1 MLQFIRGTVGTWIV
15 KGLFVVLI
23 ASFAIWGIGDIFRG
37 RGPASTIA
45 EIGPTKIP
53 ASELDQEVRKQI
65 NRLRPMFGGQFDLEQ
80 AKQMGLIG
88 QTLDQM
94 IQKALFDLAAHD
106 AGLDAGDDLVRR
118 RIQSIPGFRNQ
129 QGEFEPELL
138 RRALAANSLS
148 EGTLIGMIR
157 EETGRN
163 LVLGAVSAGAGA
175 PAPLV
180 DALYRFRQEKRIAET
195 ITLAN
200 DKMPEPATPDEA
212 ELTRYHEDK
221 AVRFT
226 APEYRALTVGLITV
240 DDLAKTMDVTE
251 DEVKTAY
258 EGRADEFQTAE
269 RRSFTQVVVD
279 GEDKARAI
287 AEKARTLKGDLEAA
301 AKAEGVEAS
310 NIGPAVEA
318 DVPEIGASVFAL
330 EAGTIPDAFKSDLGW
345 HVVKVTKV
353 EPARTRTLA
362 DVRDD
367 VVSQL
372 RKDHAADAMPH
383 FVNHIEDALAGGSTL
398 EEAAAKFRFRLVKV
412 AAADSEGNAADGTKV
427 KDVPDLPAVLQAA
440 FALAQGAR
448 SPVTEGADNNSF
460 VVRVDSLAPSHLKP
474 LAEVREQ
481 VIAAWKAEQRA
492 KAAEAK
498 AEEIVN
504 QLKAGGTPE
513 SVARSAG
520 AVAAVTEP
528 LTRTPTQ
535 GAAALPPMLLKTLFT
550 LTPGATAKAASAEG
564 QVVARLKSVIAAD
577 PAAAA
582 GAVKGLADAERQE
595 ISADLIAQFADGL
608 RQSYPVRVNQ
618 DYIRTMFSTN

>member
-94 IQKALFDLAAHD
+94 IQRALFDLAARD

-157 EETGRN
+157 EEAERN

-180 DALYRFRQEKRIAET
+180 DALYRFRQEKRVAET
-195 ITLAN
+195 VTLAN
-200 DKMPEPATPDEA
+200 DKMPDPATPDDA

-226 APEYRALTVGLITV
+226 APEFRALTVGLIAT
-240 DDLAKTMDVTE
+240 DDLAKTIEVTD
-251 DEVKTAY
+251 DEIKAAFDA
-258 EGRADEFQTAE
+258 RADEFQTGE
-269 RRSFTQVVVD
+269 RRSFVQVLAET
-279 GEDKARAI
+279 EDKARAI
-287 AEKARTLKGDLEAA
+287 IEKARTLKGDLEAA
-301 AKAEGVEAS
+301 AKAEGAEAS
-310 NIGPAVEA
+310 TIGPAVEA
-318 DVPEIGASVFAL
+318 DIPEIGASVFAL
-330 EAGTIPDAFKSDLGW
+330 ETGAIPDAIKSDLGW
-345 HVVKVTKV
+345 HVVEVTRID
-353 EPARTRTLA
+353 PARTRSLA
-362 DVRDD
+362 DVRDT
-367 VVSQL
+367 VVAQL
-372 RKDHAADAMPH
+372 RKDRAADAMPQ
-383 FVNHIEDALAGGSTL
+383 FVNHVEDALAGGSTL
-398 EEAAAKFRFRLVKV
+398 EEAAAKYRFRLLKI
-412 AAADSEGNAADGTKV
+412 ASADSEGNTAEGAKV
-427 KDVPDLPAVLQAA
+427 KDVPDLAAVLQAA
-440 FALAQGAR
+440 FALVQGAR
-448 SPVTEGADNNSF
+448 SQVTEGTDGNSF
-460 VVRVDSLAPSHLKP
+460 VVRVDAVTPSHLKP
-474 LAEVREQ
+474 LTEVRDQ

-492 KAAEAK
+492 KAAAAK
-498 AEEIVN
+498 AEEIEN
-504 QLKAGGTPE
+504 RLKAGDSPE
-513 SVARSAG
+513 SVAGSAG

-528 LTRTPTQ
+528 LTRAPGPG
-535 GAAALPPMLLKTLFT
+535 GASLPPALLKALFT
-550 LTPGATAKAASAEG
+550 LAPGATAKAATADG
-564 QVVARLKSVIAAD
+564 QVVARLKSVTAAD
-577 PAAAA
+577 PATAT
-582 GAVKGLADAERQE
+582 GAVKSLADAELQE
-595 ISADLIAQFADGL
+595 ISSDLAAQFADGL
-608 RQSYPVRVNQ
+608 RLVYPVRINSE
-618 DYIRTMFSTN
+618 YIRTMFSTN